1 MTSRSK
7 LLMLSILI
15 AALVFIILGPARS
28 AHGGDGD
35 GDDPPECIGDLP
47 NPNSCFPD
55 ILCGEYAEFWDE
67 RRAVVH
73 IYGPDIFGTGVLINN
88 AQCDATGKQCGK
100 PYVLTAYHVGSGKMG
115 RNMTNGQRTTFE
127 NEAFFTFGFEAATCG
142 GPTAGGAVA
151 FKGATIVAESVVRD
165 VLLLQLNT
173 DLPPELGAYFV
184 GWGKGTVDQAVA
196 IGHPCGAPKRIAI
209 SWPGFVTFRQVVGK
223 SIYDVENWEVGALA
237 AGSSGS
243 PLLDM
248 DTGSLHGVFTNANN
262 AGPRICFHPD
272 WPAEDYFTALESI
285 LDTLPAYIDQDR
297 AFIDA
302 YDSKPNAPKAGTVE
316 DGNYYG
322 PGEMKYISATEQV
335 LLVPDFH
342 ADEGST
348 ITIEIKP

>member
-1 MTSRSK
+1 VTLRSRFLAHLSV
-7 LLMLSILI
+7 LLGV
-15 AALVFIILGPARS
+15 LVLAILGHTGP
-28 AHGGDGD
+28 AHGGDP
-35 GDDPPECIGDLP
+35 DDPPECIGDLP
-47 NPNSCFPD
+47 NPDSCFPD
-55 ILCGEYAEFWDE
+55 ILCGEYADFWDV

-73 IYGPDIFGTGVLINN
+73 IWGPDIAGTGVLINN
-88 AQCDATGKQCGK
+88 AECDATGEQCGK

-173 DLPPELGAYFV
+173 DLPDELGAYFV
-184 GWGKGTVDQAVA
+184 GWGEGSVEQAVA

-209 SWPGFVTFRQVVGK
+209 SWPGFVTLQEVVGK
-223 SIYDVENWEVGALA
+223 SIYDVEYWEDGALA

-248 DTGSLHGVFTNANN
+248 DTGSLHGVLTNAWGQ
-262 AGPRICFHPD
+262 GPRICFHPD
-272 WPAEDYFTALESI
+272 QKAHDFFTALPSI
-285 LDTLPAYIDQDR
+285 LDTLPKAVDENR
-297 AFIDA
+297 SAIDA
-302 YDSKPNAPKAGTVE
+302 YDSKPHVPGTGTVE

-322 PGEMKYISATEQV
+322 KGEMKYISATEQV

-342 ADEGST
+342 ADNGST